1 MADCVDAFLSL
12 ALTYISHFFVSVL
25 CGMFNMTVQQ
35 LLDRAREGSAERRIK
50 TAVIMIMLLCVGKE
64 CERGQG
70 GAKLVPSSG
79 PDHHPFFFRLV
90 CFKMCFCLLATS
102 TFEHFTVIF
111 AIFDI
116 PHIQGK
122 VSPHMKTVK
131 R

>member
-35 LLDRAREGSAERRIK
+35 LLDRAREGSAERRSK

-90 CFKMCFCLLATS
+90 CF
-102 TFEHFTVIF
+102 E
-111 AIFDI
+111 I
-116 PHIQGK
+116 PHIIYAN
-122 VSPHMKTVK
+122 TVYT
-131 R
+131 